1 MPLPFGLLFR
11 PHTGA
16 AGEFLS
22 TEAPTSSALDGGG
35 LDGTMN
41 NTPLNM
47 YGYNTTIHHGR
58 QNIEVKNMY
67 KVMGFKEAV
76 ATRKVFLL
84 NEETGTQETC
94 FDDSGLAGEENFLF
108 MKQGEHYECKIKLFG
123 RLGLPEDS
131 DLLACTVLERRVPVG
146 VRKLAKVQVGQDIY
160 YILEKELKDVGDVDV
175 IYYSSSRRDLIQVDN
190 VLHADYLD
198 PFYAD

>member
-1 MPLPFGLLFR
+1 
-11 PHTGA
+11 
-16 AGEFLS
+16 
-22 TEAPTSSALDGGG
+22 
-35 LDGTMN
+35 
-41 NTPLNM
+41 
-47 YGYNTTIHHGR
+47 
-58 QNIEVKNMY
+58 MY
-67 KVMGFKEAV
+67 KAMGFKEAV

-84 NEETGTQETC
+84 NEETGTRETC
-94 FDDSGLAGEENFLF
+94 FDDSALKGYENFSF
-108 MKQGEHYECKIKLFG
+108 MKQGERYECKIKLFG
-123 RLGLPEDS
+123 RLGLPEES
-131 DLLACTVLERRVPVG
+131 GLLACTVLERRVPVG

>member
-1 MPLPFGLLFR
+1 MYR
-11 PHTGA
+11 VTG
-16 AGEFLS
+16 
-22 TEAPTSSALDGGG
+22 
-35 LDGTMN
+35 
-41 NTPLNM
+41 
-47 YGYNTTIHHGR
+47 I
-58 QNIEVKNMY
+58 
-67 KVMGFKEAV
+67 KEYA
-76 ATRKVFLL
+76 ATRDVLLL

-94 FDDSGLAGEENFLF
+94 FDDSALKGYENFSF
-108 MKQGEHYECKIKLFG
+108 MKQGERYECKIKLFG

>member
-1 MPLPFGLLFR
+1 
-11 PHTGA
+11 
-16 AGEFLS
+16 
-22 TEAPTSSALDGGG
+22 
-35 LDGTMN
+35 
-41 NTPLNM
+41 
-47 YGYNTTIHHGR
+47 
-58 QNIEVKNMY
+58 MY
-67 KVMGFKEAV
+67 KAMGFKEAV

-84 NEETGTQETC
+84 NEETGTRETC
-94 FDDSGLAGEENFLF
+94 FDDSALKGYENFSF
-108 MKQGEHYECKIKLFG
+108 MKQGERYECKIKLFG

-146 VRKLAKVQVGQDIY
+146 VRKMAKVQVGQDIY

-198 PFYAD
+198 PLYAYSHGRAFQSGDKVKSSK

>member
-1 MPLPFGLLFR
+1 M
-11 PHTGA
+11 
-16 AGEFLS
+16 
-22 TEAPTSSALDGGG
+22 
-35 LDGTMN
+35 
-41 NTPLNM
+41 
-47 YGYNTTIHHGR
+47 
-58 QNIEVKNMY
+58 KNMY
-67 KVMGFKEAV
+67 KVTGIKEYA
-76 ATRKVFLL
+76 ATRDVFLL

-94 FDDSGLAGEENFLF
+94 FDDSALMGDENFSF
-108 MKQGEHYECKIKLFG
+108 MKQGERYECKIKLFG

-190 VLHADYLD
+190 MLHADYLD

>member
-1 MPLPFGLLFR
+1 MYR
-11 PHTGA
+11 VTG
-16 AGEFLS
+16 
-22 TEAPTSSALDGGG
+22 
-35 LDGTMN
+35 
-41 NTPLNM
+41 
-47 YGYNTTIHHGR
+47 I
-58 QNIEVKNMY
+58 
-67 KVMGFKEAV
+67 KEYA
-76 ATRKVFLL
+76 ATRDVLLL

-94 FDDSGLAGEENFLF
+94 FDDSALMGYENFSF
-108 MKQGEHYECKIKLFG
+108 MKQGEHYECKIVLFG
-123 RLGLPEDS
+123 RLGLPEES
-131 DLLACTVLERRVPVG
+131 GLLACTVLERRVPVG

>member
-1 MPLPFGLLFR
+1 
-11 PHTGA
+11 
-16 AGEFLS
+16 
-22 TEAPTSSALDGGG
+22 
-35 LDGTMN
+35 
-41 NTPLNM
+41 
-47 YGYNTTIHHGR
+47 
-58 QNIEVKNMY
+58 MY
-67 KVMGFKEAV
+67 KAMGFKEAV
-76 ATRKVFLL
+76 ATSKVFLL
-84 NEETGTQETC
+84 NEETGTRETC
-94 FDDSGLAGEENFLF
+94 FDDSALKGYENFSF
-108 MKQGEHYECKIKLFG
+108 MKQGERYECKIKLFG

-146 VRKLAKVQVGQDIY
+146 VRKMAKVQVGQDIY